1 MKLNPKIGGAI
12 TAAIGIVILIGFL
25 GLYFDVNKT
34 DDVFHVTLA
43 DPAMYENGVFT
54 DSFEIEEGSYQ
65 FGFVP
70 NGDSPQTL
78 TISLSGPNYYY
89 IEKFVLNSES
99 HETGISQYYTW
110 SYTGDEE
117 STIEISS
124 SQQVQITINPH
135 ENYNGPVSVFLKK
148 QS

>member
-1 MKLNPKIGGAI
+1 MNPKIGGTI
-12 TAAIGIVILIGFL
+12 AAVIGIVILIGFL

-34 DDVFHVTLA
+34 DDVFHITLA
-43 DPAMYENGVFT
+43 DPTMYENGVFT
-54 DSFEIEEGSYQ
+54 DSFEIEKGSYQ

-89 IEKFVLNSES
+89 NEKFVLNSES

-110 SYTGDEE
+110 SYIGDEE
-117 STIEISS
+117 SAIEISS

>member
-1 MKLNPKIGGAI
+1 MNPKIGGVI

-25 GLYFDVNKT
+25 GLDFDVNKT

-43 DPAMYENGVFT
+43 DPTMYENGVFT
-54 DSFEIEEGSYQ
+54 DSFEIEKGSYQ

-78 TISLSGPNYYY
+78 TISLSGPNHYS
-89 IEKFVLNSES
+89 IEKFVLNSKS

-110 SYTGDEE
+110 SYVGDEE

-135 ENYNGPVSVFLKK
+135 ENYNGPVSIFLKN

>member
-1 MKLNPKIGGAI
+1 MKLKVGGVIVIGVGIVVAI
-12 TAAIGIVILIGFL
+12 TLL
-25 GLYFDVNKT
+25 ELDFDVNKT

-54 DSFEIEEGSYQ
+54 DSFKIEGGRYQ

-70 NGDSPQTL
+70 NGDSPKTL
-78 TISLSGPNYYY
+78 TISLSGSDYNSMNR
-89 IEKFVLNSES
+89 FVLNSVS

-110 SYTGDEE
+110 SYVGE
-117 STIEISS
+117 SIIQIPS
-124 SQQVQITINPH
+124 SQEVKIIIDPH

-148 QS
+148 IP